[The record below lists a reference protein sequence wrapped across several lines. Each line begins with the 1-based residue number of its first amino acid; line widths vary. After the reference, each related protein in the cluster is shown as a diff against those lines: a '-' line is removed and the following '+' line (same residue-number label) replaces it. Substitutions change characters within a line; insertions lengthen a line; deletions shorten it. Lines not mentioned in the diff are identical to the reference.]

1 MEIKKAHK
9 TAILLG
15 ATGLVG
21 GYVLQFLLENEA
33 YEKVVALTRRPLSI
47 RHQKLENVVLDF
59 EQLLDYQSV
68 IKGDDLFLCLG
79 TTIKKA
85 GSQEAFK
92 RIDVDYQM
100 QAAIMAKRNGMNQV
114 MLCSA
119 VDADSKSR
127 IFYNRMKGD
136 LEDSLKGL
144 GFWSVHIFQPSI
156 LLGERNENR
165 FGERIA
171 QILGR
176 GLDKIV
182 GGLLSKYRPVEGEVV
197 ARAMV
202 NSAQILTGGVC
213 VYPSHELSKT

>member
-1 MEIKKAHK
+1 MDTQKKHK

-21 GYVLQFLLENEA
+21 GCVLQFLLENEA
-33 YEKVVALTRRPLSI
+33 YTKVVALTRRPLSI
-47 RHQKLENVVLDF
+47 QHQKLENVVLDF

-85 GSQEAFK
+85 GSQAAFK

-100 QAAIMAKRNGMNQV
+100 QVATVAKQNGVSQV
-114 MLCSA
+114 LLCSA
-119 VDADSKSR
+119 VDADVNSK

-136 LEDSLKGL
+136 LEDSLKGM
-144 GFWSVHIFQPSI
+144 GFKSVHIFRPSI

-165 FGERIA
+165 LGEKIGQA
-171 QILGR
+171 VGR
-176 GLDKIV
+176 FLLKITPNLWGKYEPVRGETVGKAMVRAALLDKKGIH
-182 GGLLSKYRPVEGEVV
+182 
-197 ARAMV
+197 
-202 NSAQILTGGVC
+202 
-213 VYPSHELSKT
+213 VYASDKIKI

>member
-1 MEIKKAHK
+1 MDTQKKHK

-21 GYVLQFLLENEA
+21 GCVLQFLLENEA
-33 YEKVVALTRRPLSI
+33 YTKVVALTRRPLSI
-47 RHQKLENVVLDF
+47 QHQKLENVVLDF

-85 GSQEAFK
+85 GSQAAFK

-100 QAAIMAKRNGMNQV
+100 QAATAAKQNGVSQV

-119 VDADSKSR
+119 VDADVNSK

-136 LEDSLKGL
+136 LEDALKGM
-144 GFWSVHIFQPSI
+144 GFKSVHIFQPSI

-165 FGERIA
+165 LGEKIGQA
-171 QILGR
+171 VGR
-176 GLDKIV
+176 FLLKITPNLWGKYEPVSGETVGKAMVGAALLDK
-182 GGLLSKYRPVEGEVV
+182 K
-197 ARAMV
+197 
-202 NSAQILTGGVC
+202 GVH
-213 VYPSHELSKT
+213 VYASDKIKT

>member
-33 YEKVVALTRRPLSI
+33 YIKVVALTRRPLSI
-47 RHQKLENVVLDF
+47 QHPKLENVVVDF
-59 EQLLDYQSV
+59 EQLLDYQPL
-68 IKGDDLFLCLG
+68 IKGDNLFLCLG

-85 GSQEAFK
+85 GSQAAFK

-100 QAAIMAKRNGMNQV
+100 QAATVAKQNGVHQV

-119 VDADSKSR
+119 VDADAKSR

-136 LEDSLKGL
+136 LEDSLKSLNFEGL
-144 GFWSVHIFQPSI
+144 HIFNRPS
-156 LLGERNENR
+156 
-165 FGERIA
+165 
-171 QILGR
+171 
-176 GLDKIV
+176 
-182 GGLLSKYRPVEGEVV
+182 S
-197 ARAMV
+197 
-202 NSAQILTGGVC
+202 
-213 VYPSHELSKT
+213 